1 MAIDS
6 DALPLEHLMMRL
18 DIDIDRLVRDFAFL
32 LTGAERRCSQ
42 CTRWDLCN
50 TLLDGEAPVQEIL
63 NACPNFRLLEAFSSR
78 PITPH

>member
-18 DIDIDRLVRDFAFL
+18 DIDSDRLVRDFEFL
-32 LTGAERRCSQ
+32 LTGAERRCVQ
-42 CTRWDLCN
+42 CTRSDFCN
-50 TLLDGEAPVQEIL
+50 ALLDGQAPVQKIL
-63 NACPNFRLLEAFSSR
+63 DFCPNFRLLEAFSSR